1 MEANLLQQELFS
13 YLKTSL
19 PPHLSM
25 VDELC
30 DLLDLS
36 ADSVYRRIR
45 GEKPISL
52 LELKKIC
59 EHYHLSLDQLLQLQS
74 DTVVFRSP
82 DLNRKDLPFTEQLR
96 SILMQVKYFN
106 SFRNKQILYICKDMP
121 IWQFYLS
128 RELAAFK
135 TFFWAKTINKE
146 AAYADKTFSL
156 AEFDFEETFKLGR
169 QIIAE
174 YNQIPCVELWNQES
188 INSTISQINFYKE
201 SGQFKNT
208 KDVESVIDSFDAT
221 LEHLKLQAEKGVK
234 FMPGDSEVLHKSSV
248 QLYINEVVIGSNTI
262 LTELDN
268 VKLAFIPYNV
278 FSFIMTK
285 DPRFNESVFEGF
297 EILKSRSTL
306 ISGTGEK
313 DRNRFFN
320 AMREKV
326 YGLRK

>member
-1 MEANLLQQELFS
+1 MEDNQLQQELFS
-13 YLKTSL
+13 QLKNNL
-19 PPHLSM
+19 PPHLSL
-25 VDELC
+25 VDELS
-30 DLLDLS
+30 DLLDLG

-45 GEKPISL
+45 GEKPITL

-82 DLNRKDLPFTEQLR
+82 DLNRKNIPFTEQLR

-146 AAYADKTFSL
+146 PAYADKMFSL
-156 AEFDFEETFKLGR
+156 AEFDFEETFELGR
-169 QIIAE
+169 QVIAE

-201 SGQFKNT
+201 SGQFKND
-208 KDVESVIDSFDAT
+208 KDIEAVIDSFDAT
-221 LEHLKLQAEKGVK
+221 LDHLKLQAEKGLK
-234 FMPGDSEVLHKSSV
+234 FMPGDSDVLHKSSV

-262 LTELDN
+262 LAELDA

-313 DRNRFFN
+313 DRNRFFKILKDRVN
-320 AMREKV
+320 N
-326 YGLRK
+326 LR